1 MVEEDPKRDEDA
13 AVDEDGEDRAV
24 ILARRRLLVATAMV
38 GIATGAEACD
48 WLHEK
53 LGGRGQPCLNVAPPQ
68 PCLDMP
74 PPQPCLETPSACLQV
89 QHTVPSQPC
98 LMPRA
103 CLDIVLERDA
113 APPQPCLSERPTR
126 RSPSPQPCLEQASP
140 QVCLEKTLRK
150 QDDDDA

>member
-13 AVDEDGEDRAV
+13 SVDEDGEDRAV

-48 WLHEK
+48 WLNEK
-53 LGGRGQPCLNVAPPQ
+53 LGGRGQPCLSIAQPRPCLYNPSYEPGVPTPSVCLNVA
-68 PCLDMP
+68 
-74 PPQPCLETPSACLQV
+74 V
-89 QHTVPSQPC
+89 
-98 LMPRA
+98 
-103 CLDIVLERDA
+103 ERDA
-113 APPQPCLSERPTR
+113 APPQPCLSDRPTR

-140 QVCLEKTLRK
+140 QACLEKTLRK